1 MPNGI
6 ASETAPP
13 TSLNTRECCGAYSF
27 ILSTV
32 GLRAIVTFSAERPWR
47 VLQPPAS
54 ETFHAPDLV
63 AELGELGLI
72 DRIELELLL
81 RFNQDAS
88 VEATAPED
96 DGHLDVGILIQN
108 VLYAW
113 FSAASMGT

>member
-1 MPNGI
+1 M
-6 ASETAPP
+6 
-13 TSLNTRECCGAYSF
+13 RECCGAYSF

-32 GLRAIVTFSAERPWR
+32 GLRYGICDVSPQIFAPATER
-47 VLQPPAS
+47 
-54 ETFHAPDLV
+54 FHVPDLV
-63 AELGELGLI
+63 AELGQLRLI

-88 VEATAPED
+88 VEATTPED
-96 DGHLDVGILIQN
+96 DGDLDVGILIQN